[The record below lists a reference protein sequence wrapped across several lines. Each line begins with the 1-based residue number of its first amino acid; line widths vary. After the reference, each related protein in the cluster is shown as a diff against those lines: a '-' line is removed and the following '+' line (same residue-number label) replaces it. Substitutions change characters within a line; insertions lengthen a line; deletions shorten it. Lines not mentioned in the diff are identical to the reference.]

1 MYKNVQKRSIFWNEQ
16 PICENF
22 VGMEYGERA
31 VEISE
36 DHPTAQK
43 W

>member
-1 MYKNVQKRSIFWNEQ
+1 MDVFWNER
-16 PICENF
+16 PICETF
-22 VGMEYGERA
+22 VGMEYGGRA